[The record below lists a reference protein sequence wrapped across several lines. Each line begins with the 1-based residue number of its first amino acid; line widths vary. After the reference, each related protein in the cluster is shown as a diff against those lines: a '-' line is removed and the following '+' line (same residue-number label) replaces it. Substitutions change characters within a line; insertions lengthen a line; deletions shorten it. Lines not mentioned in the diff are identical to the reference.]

1 MKPAAVPLD
10 MVAYIAAQ
18 EHPTA
23 PWEKGGPGL
32 APYTMVTATRGAH
45 GRGHRRLRVLSC
57 PGSRAQAKA

>member
-32 APYTMVTATRGAH
+32 APYPMVTATRGAH
-45 GRGHRRLRVLSC
+45 GRGHRRL
-57 PGSRAQAKA
+57 